1 MLSQS
6 NSATKTELLS
16 EVRSNRKY
24 SAICM
29 QVNDRWVL
37 SPDGI
42 DNDDELRSQY
52 LLQALAD
59 GLWVLD

>member
-1 MLSQS
+1 
-6 NSATKTELLS
+6 
-16 EVRSNRKY
+16 
-24 SAICM
+24 M